1 METKWGLV
9 FYFQPVVGLLL
20 LLIGIYTFVAGSPH
34 LLPWAFILTGP
45 LFSAMAFIESQAPKK
60 NASIFYST
68 LAAIAFLFGFYSFIA
83 F

>member
-9 FYFQPVVGLLL
+9 FYFQPVVCLLL

-34 LLPWAFILTGP
+34 LLPWAFIVTGP
-45 LFSAMAFIESQAPKK
+45 LFSAMALIETKQQNK
-60 NASIFYST
+60 NASIFYYS
-68 LAAIAFLFGFYSFIA
+68 LAVVAFLFGFYSFIA